1 MLFSQR
7 KGLKPVKQTLQI
19 DSMDDDLRNGL
30 WNALS
35 LHYWDR
41 MDLKGGGFLSQH
53 AGFET
58 LFKAL
63 WLHYFKIPLD
73 TLEDYWP
80 STYKGIREYFFG
92 CKWYEVYDFIE
103 FVANNYPSPLYD
115 ELFNQK
121 FMDYCNS
128 ILEQELS
135 AYRFVG
141 GKITEITTPEEISEI
156 EEALSTPFKGVR
168 IHLKSALDK
177 MSDRKNPDY
186 RNSIKESISAV
197 ESLVQL
203 MTKNPKA
210 ELGEGLKLIESKVGL
225 HSALK
230 KAFSSLYGYTSDAD
244 GIRHALLE
252 ESNLTFVDAKF
263 MLVCCSAFV
272 NYLTDKIEKAKIK
285 I

>member
-7 KGLKPVKQTLQI
+7 KGLKPVKQTFQI

-30 WNALS
+30 WNALTIF
-35 LHYWDR
+35 YWNQIKPADTVSYYK
-41 MDLKGGGFLSQH
+41 DLW
-53 AGFET
+53 T
-58 LFKAL
+58 LCTTL
-63 WLHYFKIPLD
+63 WLNYFKEPLD
-73 TLEDYWP
+73 TLEDYWF
-80 STYKGIREYFFG
+80 TIYKKLREYFFT
-92 CKWYEVYDFIE
+92 CEWYRVYDFIE
-103 FVANNYPSPLYD
+103 FIANNYSSQYD
-115 ELFNQK
+115 KQLNQK
-121 FMDYCNS
+121 FMNHCNS
-128 ILEQELS
+128 VLEEELS
-135 AYRFVG
+135 VYRFVG

-156 EEALSTPFKGVR
+156 EEALSTPFEGVR

-197 ESLVQL
+197 ESLVKL
-203 MTKNPKA
+203 ITENPKA
-210 ELGEGLKLIESKVGL
+210 ELGDGLKLIESKVGL
-225 HSALK
+225 HGALK
-230 KAFSSLYGYTSDAD
+230 NAFSSLYGYTSNAD

-252 ESNLTFVDAKF
+252 ESNLTFADAKF